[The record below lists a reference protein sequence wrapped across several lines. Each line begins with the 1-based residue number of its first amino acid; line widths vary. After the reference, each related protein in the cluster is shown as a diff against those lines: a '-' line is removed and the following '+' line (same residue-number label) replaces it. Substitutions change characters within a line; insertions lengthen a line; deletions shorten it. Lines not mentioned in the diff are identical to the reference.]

1 MIQSGNLNASR
12 VMRTFGTFCV
22 PASESR
28 LEVEALINPLDF
40 ESTASVR
47 RQMPFSSLLSWLSD
61 MIDEH

>member
-1 MIQSGNLNASR
+1 
-12 VMRTFGTFCV
+12 MRTFGTFCV

-28 LEVEALINPLDF
+28 LEALINPLDF

-47 RQMPFSSLLSWLSD
+47 RQMPFSSLIIWLSD